1 MVTGS
6 GPDDTGAYCFA
17 SGGKSLRLVRSSLDP
32 ASSAG
37 RRRWGLR
44 GYAKHHSRLPGQ
56 AER

>member
-6 GPDDTGAYCFA
+6 GPDDTGRILLCVRWEFA
-17 SGGKSLRLVRSSLDP
+17 QGRAWLSGSRIKCGKTAL
-32 ASSAG
+32 
-37 RRRWGLR
+37 GLR